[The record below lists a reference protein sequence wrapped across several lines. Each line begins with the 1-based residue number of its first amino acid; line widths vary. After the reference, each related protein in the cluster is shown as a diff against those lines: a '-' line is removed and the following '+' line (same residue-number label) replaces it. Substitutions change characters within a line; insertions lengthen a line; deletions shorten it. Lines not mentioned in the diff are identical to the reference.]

1 LSLIIF
7 LFLYLFGVGLSYKN
21 VLIVVIS
28 VIVALLVLGI
38 LLSLFIVPSDRAFTG
53 LFGNVALIEI
63 KGEILS
69 TSAFNATNAFDVVDA
84 IDRADKDVTVSAILL
99 EINSPGGSVV
109 ATRQIVEKIRETKKP
124 VVAWISDIGTS
135 GAYYVASACDLVI
148 ADEHSITGSIGAVSI
163 VWNFSEMLEKLGIKV
178 DVLKEGKYKG
188 MASIFTELT
197 PEERKII
204 EGMLKQVYEG
214 FKGDILKFR
223 GGKINKTRFEQ
234 VADGRLLTGKQALD
248 YGLIDEL
255 GSREYAIKRAG
266 ELAGLKKPNI
276 KRYTTEPT
284 LQNLLFNAG
293 YSFGQGMKS
302 ALSNQFFTIR

>member
-1 LSLIIF
+1 MSLIIF

-21 VLIVVIS
+21 VLIVIIS
-28 VIVALLVLGI
+28 AIVALLILGI
-38 LLSLFIVPSDRAFTG
+38 LLSLFIVPSDGTFTG

-69 TSAFNATNAFDVVDA
+69 TSTFNATNAFDVVDA

-188 MASIFTELT
+188 C
-197 PEERKII
+197 
-204 EGMLKQVYEG
+204 
-214 FKGDILKFR
+214 
-223 GGKINKTRFEQ
+223 
-234 VADGRLLTGKQALD
+234 LL
-248 YGLIDEL
+248 
-255 GSREYAIKRAG
+255 
-266 ELAGLKKPNI
+266 
-276 KRYTTEPT
+276 YTSP
-284 LQNLLFNAG
+284 
-293 YSFGQGMKS
+293 SP
-302 ALSNQFFTIR
+302 RD